1 VQLALLRGLGLVAFH
16 VRLGDAMTAVQDR
29 YRGTIPILREFDA
42 RHRSTDYR
50 RFNRLWYLA
59 AGLVAVGLGVYG
71 S

>member
-1 VQLALLRGLGLVAFH
+1 
-16 VRLGDAMTAVQDR
+16 MTAVQDR